1 MSVDGDSLVPLALGL
16 FFLYVARGG
25 EWGHEP
31 LSKQTKI
38 ERRWTVLWYV
48 LAVYFVLASM
58 KNLFNLP

>member
-1 MSVDGDSLVPLALGL
+1 VSVDGNSLIPLGLGL

-25 EWGHEP
+25 AWGHEP
-31 LSKQTKI
+31 RSKQTKI

-48 LAVYFVLASM
+48 LAIYFVLASM